1 MKKVTAAA
9 FCVAMLTL
17 SACEKTA
24 DQPRTDAANTTP
36 VSNSA
41 PPATTPVP
49 APAPIQPPH
58 NYQMVDQG
66 TYGYEPA
73 LSEDDIRKGIATKPL
88 IMVRYEGNRDGT
100 YVILILGV
108 DQNNSNVANRVSCR
122 LPCQY
127 AKSEM
132 LLGGSVIST
141 ETLPV
146 RRDSIMGA
154 MLEDAVSGQLA
165 PYGQGQ
171 RDSHIEMQPQLAAS
185 SPPPA
190 ASSVQMWVGAHD
202 TNLRSCP
209 GVGCTPMIVI
219 PRGSSVSVDMSS
231 AQTAPQS
238 NDSWVRATY
247 SGPYCSPESIDQQ
260 LGCVAPVQSSNPVSG
275 WLNFTLLSRSPRPL
289 SNATPTVSASDQ
301 SATTYQTSFDCA
313 KATSVPDY
321 LICHDP
327 DLAMSDRELA
337 TIYQQAKAGVT
348 DKAAFT
354 DRTRKQWNY
363 REKNCR
369 DKSCLAAWYADQK
382 IVLTRIAQ
390 TGDVDAQ

>member
-1 MKKVTAAA
+1 MKKVTIAA
-9 FCVAMLTL
+9 FCAAILTL
-17 SACEKTA
+17 SACEKAT
-24 DQPRTDAANTTP
+24 DQPRTDAANATP
-36 VSNSA
+36 APNSA
-41 PPATTPVP
+41 PTTPVP
-49 APAPIQPPH
+49 APAPVQPPH

-88 IMVRYEGNRDGT
+88 IMVRYEGNRNGT
-100 YVILILGV
+100 YIILILGV
-108 DQNNSNVANRVSCR
+108 DQNNSSVVNRVSCQ

-132 LLGGSVIST
+132 LLDASVIST

-165 PYGQGQ
+165 PYGQRQ
-171 RDSHIEMQPQLAAS
+171 HDSHIEMQPQPAVSSPLSAAS
-185 SPPPA
+185 
-190 ASSVQMWVGAHD
+190 SSVQMWVGAHD

-219 PRGSSVSVDMSS
+219 PKGSGVSVDMSS
-231 AQTAPQS
+231 AQTVPQS
-238 NDSWVRATY
+238 TDSWVRATY
-247 SGPYCSPESIDQQ
+247 SGPYCSPESIDPQ

-275 WLNFTLLSRSPRPL
+275 WLNFSLLSQSPRPA
-289 SNATPTVSASDQ
+289 SNATPAVSASDQ

-337 TIYQQAKAGVT
+337 TIYQQAKAAVT

-382 IVLTRIAQ
+382 IVLTKIAQ
-390 TGDVDAQ
+390 TGDVNAQ